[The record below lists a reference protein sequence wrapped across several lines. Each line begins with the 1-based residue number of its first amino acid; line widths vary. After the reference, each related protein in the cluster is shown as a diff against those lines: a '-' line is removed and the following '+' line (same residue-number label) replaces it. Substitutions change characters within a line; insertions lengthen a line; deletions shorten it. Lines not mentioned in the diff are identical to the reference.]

1 MGKEMEK
8 KDYVM
13 DVALKRE
20 YSRGYI
26 ANMEAAG
33 GSEDRYLA
41 RLFGLYY
48 TDNSRISVFGNLN
61 NTNETRRPG
70 SQGDWSPS
78 NSPQGQKTTR
88 QVGVDFNTTSK
99 SQEIREHASN
109 CKGRLP

>member
-20 YSRGYI
+20 YARGYI
-26 ANMEAAG
+26 ANVEAAG

-61 NTNETRRPG
+61 NKNENGGKGISDATDKLVNRRYCYYLWLIG
-70 SQGDWSPS
+70 
-78 NSPQGQKTTR
+78 
-88 QVGVDFNTTSK
+88 
-99 SQEIREHASN
+99 I
-109 CKGRLP
+109 

>member
-61 NTNETRRPG
+61 NTNETRR
-70 SQGDWSPS
+70 
-78 NSPQGQKTTR
+78 
-88 QVGVDFNTTSK
+88 
-99 SQEIREHASN
+99 REVRAT
-109 CKGRLP
+109 GRLPTVRRDRKLPARWALTLIRHRRVRK

>member
-33 GSEDRYLA
+33 VAKTAIWLVSSDSTTLTIHESRYL
-41 RLFGLYY
+41 
-48 TDNSRISVFGNLN
+48 
-61 NTNETRRPG
+61 ET
-70 SQGDWSPS
+70 
-78 NSPQGQKTTR
+78 
-88 QVGVDFNTTSK
+88 
-99 SQEIREHASN
+99 
-109 CKGRLP
+109 